1 MFQEVEKERERG
13 RESGSEERASPEG
26 ITARR
31 PMFFSGE
38 GQTIRPLAQPL
49 LSPSPLPARG
59 AVRDSAALRGRRK
72 RNPCQERAK
81 EEQEQEEEMRREP
94 RRRKAS
100 GGGDAF
106 APLRSPSA
114 LLHDACK
121 CSAPLPRERVALFTS
136 GETEGTL
143 LLARGGGRPESFGRN
158 RGVG

>member
-59 AVRDSAALRGRRK
+59 AVRDSSALRGRRK

-114 LLHDACK
+114 PR
-121 CSAPLPRERVALFTS
+121 CSPARRLQVLCAPSER
-136 GETEGTL
+136 
-143 LLARGGGRPESFGRN
+143 ARRAVHVGRDRRN
-158 RGVG
+158 APAR